1 MSDPSPRSA
10 DGQGIWSAIR
20 DLLKLKPS
28 HSLRESIE
36 DAIEEHRGDADNP
49 DDLDSHER
57 IMLSNLLKLSDV
69 KAGEIAVPRS
79 DIIAIAEDCSFA
91 DMVARFREA
100 GHSRLPLYRGNL
112 DEVVGMIHVKDVY
125 AVIADQFGVLPGEDT
140 PLPTPGELVRPVLA
154 VPPSKPVMDLLTEM
168 RRDRTHM
175 AIVVD
180 EYGGTDGLVTIED
193 IVEEIVGDIE
203 DEHDD
208 EVLSP
213 VLRRPDGTVEV
224 AARVELEELEREL
237 GVSFA
242 VPDRADDVDT
252 LGGLAVML
260 AGRVPETGERL
271 VHPNGW
277 TIEVAA
283 SDGRRV
289 ESLLLH
295 PHMENGGGG

>member
-10 DGQGIWSAIR
+10 DGPGLWHAIR
-20 DLLKLKPS
+20 DLLKLKPA

-36 DAIEEHRGDADNP
+36 DAIEEHRGDEDNP
-49 DDLDSHER
+49 DDLDLGER
-57 IMLSNLLKLSDV
+57 VMLSNLLKLSDV
-69 KAGEIAVPRS
+69 RAGELAVPRS

-91 DMVARFREA
+91 DLVSRFREA
-100 GHSRLPLYRGNL
+100 GHSRLPLYRKTL

-125 AVIADQFGVLPGEDT
+125 AVIADQFGGLPGEDT
-140 PLPTPGELVRPVLA
+140 PLPTPAELARPVLA

-175 AIVVD
+175 AIIVD

-193 IVEEIVGDIE
+193 IVEGIVGDIE
-203 DEHDD
+203 DEHDE

-213 VLRRPDGTVEV
+213 VWRRPDGVLEV
-224 AARVELEELEREL
+224 AARVELDELEKEL
-237 GVSFA
+237 DVSFA

-252 LGGLAVML
+252 LGGLTVML
-260 AGRVPETGERL
+260 AGKVPETGERFL
-271 VHPNGW
+271 HPNGW

-289 ESLLLH
+289 ENLLLH
-295 PHMENGGGG
+295 PPADADS